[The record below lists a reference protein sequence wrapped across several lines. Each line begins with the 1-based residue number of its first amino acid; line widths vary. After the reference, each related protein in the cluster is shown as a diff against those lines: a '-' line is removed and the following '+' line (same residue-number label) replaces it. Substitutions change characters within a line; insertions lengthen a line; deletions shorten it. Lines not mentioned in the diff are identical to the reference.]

1 VWLAKLEVPKGGVD
15 SAPVDDVEIMQN
27 LDEKKINV
35 PKAAAPKKEEAK
47 GAAAPVTK

>member
-1 VWLAKLEVPKGGVD
+1 
-15 SAPVDDVEIMQN
+15 MQN

-47 GAAAPVTK
+47 GAAAPATK